1 LGYGD
6 VNKYMENQ
14 TSVNGQFGSF
24 QNKKWP
30 WIVGAVAVVG
40 ILIYF
45 VIDGGGSLVN
55 NWSSITEFQNTN
67 LNQTNQTN
75 SNNSSTENKDIDNLL
90 NQLDLEESRVNQSL
104 NDTPIDIM
112 TDD

>member
-1 LGYGD
+1 
-6 VNKYMENQ
+6 MENQ
-14 TSVNGQFGSF
+14 TSAYGQFGSF

-40 ILIYF
+40 ILVYF

-55 NWSSITEFQNTN
+55 NWSSITEFQNN
-67 LNQTNQTN
+67 SSNQVNQSN
-75 SNNSSTENKDIDNLL
+75 SNTPSTENKDIDTLL

-112 TDD
+112 ADD